1 MKILRRSISI
11 LISASTILCTCPQIY
26 AKTETNGQKI
36 LDGAKTIGKYIAPV
50 GMALAM
56 GFIGGAE
63 YGKYNRSH
71 NKEPESYNLYTDYVL
86 ESFEFLNSIG
96 NQEKISKR
104 TINKIL
110 NEREKSKKTPVP
122 IRSLDNFLVIKNLN
136 GNVYKTKEAIIEAV
150 EYITRSNGKVIFLGN
165 IISNICNEDN
175 LECLLAIIELK
186 SKFDQ
191 VIIMRGE
198 NEKEFEREFG
208 KGDYKSSKK
217 KFFNT
222 SSIKDYQ
229 CQEILDFIKNDTYSD
244 KTIEINKAF
253 IAPGNDHGL
262 KTKLVIDVDKEN
274 LTGDSDSLL
283 LKLKSDDTYEYVTVR
298 EGGKV
303 KQ

>member
-36 LDGAKTIGKYIAPV
+36 LDRAKTIGKYIAPV

-71 NKEPESYNLYTDYVL
+71 NKEPESYDLYTDYVL
-86 ESFEFLNSIG
+86 GSFEFLNSIG
-96 NQEKISKR
+96 SRKEISER

-110 NEREKSKKTPVP
+110 DERSESKKTPTPVP

-165 IISNICNEDN
+165 IISNVCNEDN

-198 NEKEFEREFG
+198 NEKELEREFG

-222 SSIKDYQ
+222 SSIKEYQ
-229 CQEILDFIKNDTYSD
+229 CKRILDFIKNDTYSD
-244 KTIEINKAF
+244 KTIEINRAF
-253 IAPGNDHGL
+253 IAPGNGYGL
-262 KTKLVIDVDKEN
+262 KTKLVIGMSQEN
-274 LTGDSDSLL
+274 LTGDNDSLL
-283 LKLKSDDTYEYVTVR
+283 LELESDDTYEYVIVR
-298 EGGKV
+298 EGGKS
-303 KQ
+303 